1 MWVGENIGRHINGNT
16 GKCKKKKEGPARFDR
31 KEIVSNADLTS
42 KRQEKTELCLF
53 VGDG

>member
-1 MWVGENIGRHINGNT
+1 MGTQENA
-16 GKCKKKKEGPARFDR
+16 KKKKEEPARFDR

>member
-1 MWVGENIGRHINGNT
+1 MQKNE
-16 GKCKKKKEGPARFDR
+16 KPARFDR
-31 KEIVSNADLTS
+31 KEVVSNVDLTS

>member
-16 GKCKKKKEGPARFDR
+16 RKCKKKEEPAQFDR
-31 KEIVSNADLTS
+31 KEMVSNADLTS